1 MPANSDHFT
10 PLAEQY
16 ASFRPSYPD
25 ELFDWL
31 ASIAPQRESAWD
43 CGAGSGQA
51 TAALA
56 TRFKQVLG
64 TDISA
69 AQLSSAPS
77 LANVEYRVAPAE
89 NSSLADHS
97 VDIITVAQAMHWFD
111 LPAFYAEVQRVLK
124 PQGVIA
130 AWGYNRLLIDH
141 PELQKIIDYF
151 YEETIGTYWPAERV
165 HVENDYLH
173 LPFPF
178 SRIIT
183 PRFSLYKEWP
193 REHLLGYLRSWSAV
207 GRFRAANGYD
217 PVDALEKEVSQHWPE
232 NSTFWIEWPLFIH
245 VGRVAQATRSS

>member
-1 MPANSDHFT
+1 MSSDHFS

-25 ELFDWL
+25 ELFNWL
-31 ASIAPQRESAWD
+31 ASVAPQCKFAWD

-56 TRFKQVLG
+56 ARFTQVLG

-69 AQLSSAPS
+69 AQLASAPVLS
-77 LANVEYRVAPAE
+77 NVEYRVTPAE
-89 NSSLADHS
+89 TSGLPDHS
-97 VDIITVAQAMHWFD
+97 ADLITVAQALHWFD
-111 LPAFYAEVQRVLK
+111 LPQFYDEVRRVLK

-130 AWGYNRLLIDH
+130 VWGYNRLIIGH
-141 PELQKIIDYF
+141 PELQRIIDHF
-151 YEETIGTYWPAERV
+151 YEDTIGIYWPAERI

-178 SRIIT
+178 SRLFA
-183 PRFSLYKEWP
+183 PRFSLHKEWS

-207 GRFRAANGYD
+207 GRFQAANGFD
-217 PVDALEKEVSQHWPE
+217 PVDALEKEIKLYWPQKK
-232 NSTFWIEWPLFIH
+232 SYWIEWPLFMH
-245 VGRVAQATRSS
+245 AGKVD